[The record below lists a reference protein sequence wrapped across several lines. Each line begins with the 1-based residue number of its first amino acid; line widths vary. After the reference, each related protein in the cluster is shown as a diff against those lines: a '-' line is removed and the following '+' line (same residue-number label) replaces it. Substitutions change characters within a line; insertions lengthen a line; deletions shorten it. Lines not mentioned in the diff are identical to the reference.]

1 MLISEL
7 YHKHAHT
14 VKENIKVVD
23 ALHIFIEKKINGLI
37 VLNSRDEVVG
47 VLALQDIAAATV
59 PRQFRHNIQMAV
71 AMYKPGFFS
80 ENCDEIKDKPVS
92 EVMRKKF
99 TVTSL
104 HDNIMAVT
112 ADFLKNDLYIVPVVE
127 KGELLGVVT
136 RSEIKKALAY
146 GMRIPKYYQQMKSA
160 ADKEVDVQD
169 KKK

>member
-1 MLISEL
+1 
-7 YHKHAHT
+7 
-14 VKENIKVVD
+14 
-23 ALHIFIEKKINGLI
+23 
-37 VLNSRDEVVG
+37 
-47 VLALQDIAAATV
+47 
-59 PRQFRHNIQMAV
+59 
-71 AMYKPGFFS
+71 
-80 ENCDEIKDKPVS
+80 
-92 EVMRKKF
+92 
-99 TVTSL
+99 
-104 HDNIMAVT
+104 MAVT